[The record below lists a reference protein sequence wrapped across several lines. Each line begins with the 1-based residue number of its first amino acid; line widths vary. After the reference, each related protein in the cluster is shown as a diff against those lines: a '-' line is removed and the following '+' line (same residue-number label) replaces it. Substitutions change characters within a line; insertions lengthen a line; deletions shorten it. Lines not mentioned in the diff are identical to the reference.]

1 MKEKGSLQGKFITE
15 FFNGI
20 KDSAFEEVDMTQGMS
35 SVFAV
40 KNANEQEKLTRAG
53 NTCRRLMKNVFIP
66 ELEDISKND
75 RRVKHS
81 RIADRVGFHVLI
93 HSRLKRLL

>member
-1 MKEKGSLQGKFITE
+1 MKEKSNLQGKFITE

-20 KDSAFEEVDMTQGMS
+20 KDASFQEVDMSQGMS
-35 SVFAV
+35 NVFAV
-40 KNANEQEKLTRAG
+40 KNAGEQEKLTRAG
-53 NTCRRLMKNVFIP
+53 ITCRRLMKNVFIP

-81 RIADRVGFHVLI
+81 KIADKV
-93 HSRLKRLL
+93 